1 MSLVDRDVPS
11 WDANNDCLWFQV
23 DHRDQTIP
31 CCIDA
36 HCLYVAF
43 GARTASALDAIKA
56 YKSQRRQIHSTALGK
71 AQRGGFERNRK
82 RLEAFVHL
90 TVRDL

>member
-1 MSLVDRDVPS
+1 MSLAERDVPN
-11 WDANNDCLWFQV
+11 WDADGNRLWFQV

-36 HCLYVAF
+36 LCLYLAF
-43 GARTASALDAIKA
+43 GARTLSALDGIKA
-56 YKSQRRQIHSTALGK
+56 YKSQRGLIHSAALGK
-71 AQRGGFERNRK
+71 AQRGGFERSPK

-90 TVRDL
+90 TPRDL

>member
-11 WDANNDCLWFQV
+11 WDADGDRVWFQV
-23 DHRDQTIP
+23 DRRGESIA

-36 HCLYVAF
+36 LCLYLAF
-43 GARTASALDAIKA
+43 GARTLGELDVIKA
-56 YKSQRRQIHSTALGK
+56 YNSRRSWIHSAALGK
-71 AQRGGFERNRK
+71 AGRGGFERSPK

-90 TVRDL
+90 TARDL

>member
-11 WDANNDCLWFQV
+11 WDADRQRLWFHV
-23 DHRDQTIP
+23 DHRDQTTP

-36 HCLYVAF
+36 LCLYLAF
-43 GARTASALDAIKA
+43 GARTPSALDVIKA
-56 YKSQRRQIHSTALGK
+56 YKSQRRLIHSTALGK
-71 AQRGGFERNRK
+71 AHRGGFERSPK

-90 TVRDL
+90 TTRDL